1 MLKQYIFR
9 EKTRSIKKTG
19 LFFVLFLVILQSI
32 PLISV
37 AYGNTNIIHKDSAS
51 TFTISKLSPY
61 LTDDTLGIIG
71 ITSNLENITNIKI
84 SIIKSTNTRSELF
97 NFVDKPSNKNVIS
110 KITIPIDNFQLTE
123 IGTDNNLINNFE
135 TNFSINSV
143 EPESTNSLTLSK
155 TGIYPVAIE
164 LLGDNNKKLD
174 TQYSFITY
182 FPKIIFSQQAYS
194 EKLNIVPVIINSE
207 ILKDEKIYDG
217 SGALTKD
224 GKIVQKEFNTT
235 ERNISNIYSINT
247 PKSFLINGQYIDSF
261 SQINSTS
268 KQIPIVSF
276 AQNPENTNNQ
286 YIADTY
292 TPMNIVELNK
302 ITKKS
307 VFLNS
312 LVKTQES
319 LTRSQIQTTPK
330 ILFTKS
336 VSNQTLKDLSNSVI
350 KNIIVGEN
358 TFSSTIPLSS
368 LPLKIETDKTT
379 LNMATYRTDFMNHL
393 NINATKDSQSNILNA
408 FSSVVAL
415 EEPSNSRFLI
425 IPLDISKISFAT
437 ISSFLS
443 SLENNPLTRSTTIS
457 DAFVS
462 IKTNGKL
469 STKIAK
475 TEYGYIPKDSLTL
488 ADYNDTRNRADTIE
502 SLYGSNS
509 LEARIAENIFYRVT
523 SSLETKTSIAKDIE
537 KLKVIIDNARD
548 FISLPEKRT
557 ITLTSNESTIPVTV
571 KNTTNKQIT
580 VMIKLKSDKLV
591 FTESDSYKV
600 ALNSLNTTIRVP
612 VKTRTSGSF
621 PIEIKMSSVENGVVL
636 ASQRAT
642 IRSTS
647 FSGVGLGIMVGSFIF
662 LVIWWLLHYK
672 KNKKN
677 ISAKILNLHKE
688 TLV

>member
-84 SIIKSTNTRSELF
+84 SVIKSTNTRSELF

-312 LVKTQES
+312 LV
-319 LTRSQIQTTPK
+319 
-330 ILFTKS
+330 
-336 VSNQTLKDLSNSVI
+336 SNQTLKDLSNSGI

-523 SSLETKTSIAKDIE
+523 SSLETKTSIVKDIE

-557 ITLTSNESTIPVTV
+557 ITLTLNESTIPVTV